1 MSSLRLL
8 STKVLDP
15 HQKDRLIHSELSYT
29 EWNFID
35 CQPKAFSADTANKAL
50 IFTSQNAVKAVY
62 SHAQAKVKNCYCV
75 GKKTKLL
82 LEENGQKVTKMMQT
96 SADLTSFLLKIEQN
110 ERFLFFTGNE
120 RMPHLEEGFRQ
131 NNLPLEVVE
140 VYHSAP
146 QPKAMGNFDAIL
158 FYSPNGV
165 KSYLQKN
172 TLNNTLCFA
181 IGPTTA
187 EALQEHTETIIT
199 AKQPSIEHVIAAV
212 KNHFTRL
219 V

>member
-1 MSSLRLL
+1 
-8 STKVLDP
+8 
-15 HQKDRLIHSELSYT
+15 
-29 EWNFID
+29 
-35 CQPKAFSADTANKAL
+35 
-50 IFTSQNAVKAVY
+50 
-62 SHAQAKVKNCYCV
+62 
-75 GKKTKLL
+75 
-82 LEENGQKVTKMMQT
+82 
-96 SADLTSFLLKIEQN
+96 
-110 ERFLFFTGNE
+110 
-120 RMPHLEEGFRQ
+120 MPHLEEGFRQ

-172 TLNNTLCFA
+172 TLNNALCFS
-181 IGPTTA
+181 IGPTTT
-187 EALQEHTETIIT
+187 ETLQEHTETIIT